1 MQKKVTEEGKREV
14 PTNFQSQASSK
25 TNLYVNRVPLNWNE
39 QHLREIFG
47 KYGQIRSVMIKK
59 PQIWSQNIQNT
70 GATTSS
76 GIAYID
82 FLKEEDAAKAMKE
95 LQGYSAGSL

>member
-1 MQKKVTEEGKREV
+1 MV
-14 PTNFQSQASSK
+14 
-25 TNLYVNRVPLNWNE
+25 
-39 QHLREIFG
+39 
-47 KYGQIRSVMIKK
+47 KK
-59 PQIWSQNIQNT
+59 PQVWSQDIQNR

-95 LQGYSAGSL
+95 L